1 VAVVTLSL
9 LTGACISDDAWRV
22 SEQPTQSDVE
32 ILLNTKALATV
43 RSDYLPDE
51 LPKIPVRKRLRPCC
65 AFGSEIYATL
75 GPIPIPFY
83 NIPNIVD
90 LDTLGWHTYDSGLL
104 HAPTQGARELAVNRE
119 KNGLMYTCH
128 GGFVDTAHVRD
139 YLDWSIHLAAEI
151 GRLVVINDGGV
162 IELPDEGGKRRI
174 VMRIADPDAIERVG
188 VRRLTMWLAQWMAW
202 HMSVWHETATWFGW
216 GAVPGFPEQASAF
229 SPEDLFSNGLGI
241 RLMPAIAGRGAERS
255 ESEFNRSADSW
266 IRASLENLGA
276 VEVEA
281 GRAAARAVDGHWWDS
296 TKRVP
301 QKELVMRRNFEI
313 EGAAQPWLVPASIAP
328 PELVEACGAKP
339 KPIELAVPNQAK
351 DIVFADWV
359 TLEIRPSP
367 ALRKQYPF
375 SELGPVLTQ
384 EDLPAL
390 VAEVRKQNRA
400 EFGERAD
407 RPD

>member
-32 ILLNTKALATV
+32 ILLTTKALATV

-90 LDTLGWHTYDSGLL
+90 LDTLGWHTYDSG
-104 HAPTQGARELAVNRE
+104 
-119 KNGLMYTCH
+119 
-128 GGFVDTAHVRD
+128 
-139 YLDWSIHLAAEI
+139 
-151 GRLVVINDGGV
+151 

-174 VMRIADPDAIERVG
+174 VMRIADPDAIEWVG